1 MEFKKV
7 FRGYAPKEVD
17 KYIAETAER
26 ETSTRRAQKERID
39 ELLEENINLRDRI
52 TELQRR
58 QNDVGEVLIVA
69 QKVANDIEQHA
80 KDYADRAL
88 VEAKKFYATWQAYSK
103 TIVASFTEDE
113 LAAFTNLE
121 RKIGDVIANYERKL
135 KGKDAG
141 AEAAENAAPA
151 EIAAKGEAKPRKR
164 KLSPDD
170 FAKQM
175 EAAAEELTAASKSM
189 QSQAAKTEPKRKKS
203 ENPISRVEEASGQSI
218 DLRELIRP
226 EQSLEELCSDLG
238 LINLDTDESEDV

>member
-69 QKVANDIEQHA
+69 QQVANDIERHA

-141 AEAAENAAPA
+141 AEAAEAAENAASTD
-151 EIAAKGEAKPRKR
+151 IADKGESKPRKR

-189 QSQAAKTEPKRKKS
+189 QSKAEPKRKKS

-238 LINLDTDESEDV
+238 LINIDDDNE